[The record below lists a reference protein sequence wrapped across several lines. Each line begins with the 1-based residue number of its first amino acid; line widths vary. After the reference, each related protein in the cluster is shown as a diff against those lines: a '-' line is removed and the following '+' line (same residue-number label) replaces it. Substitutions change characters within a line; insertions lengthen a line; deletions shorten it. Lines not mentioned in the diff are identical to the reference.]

1 MWAKN
6 HSIEWWTHAFH
17 NPLRCV
23 CKRLD
28 GISWTTYLI
37 IAILYC
43 VNEVSLLQLVDA
55 RGISPLARTW
65 MSRNARGSFPSSFA
79 LTHPG
84 QGGKA
89 LEPSIKAGFNP
100 DEAAFTNDNSCP
112 SGSTPRFA
120 VGNCGAKCGILPATF
135 LSKSS
140 KCHVGTGVQ
149 MLSFKKSRQRGSM
162 GL

>member
-1 MWAKN
+1 VPGDKEKHSIEAMWAKN

-84 QGGKA
+84 QGARPLSRLQKQDSIQMKQPSQMTTHVLAAPPHA
-89 LEPSIKAGFNP
+89 LQLETVAQNAGYSQPPSYRKVANAML
-100 DEAAFTNDNSCP
+100 E
-112 SGSTPRFA
+112 
-120 VGNCGAKCGILPATF
+120 LE
-135 LSKSS
+135 S
-140 KCHVGTGVQ
+140 KC
-149 MLSFKKSRQRGSM
+149 
-162 GL
+162 